1 MEAVA
6 LASHIGTDL
15 IIDVCWPCKV
25 IWFDHMESTSLSAA
39 SVIVLFKRI
48 HEARDGDRNLVSLN
62 MRCPTCTGGL
72 KLTNDLGK
80 NGRFSYY
87 RCEMGDGRVISFTQF
102 LREKNFIRSLNAIE
116 IKSLS
121 AQVKQIR
128 CSSCGGSIDLVK
140 DTACSHCG
148 SAISVLDR
156 DAVEKALAA
165 LAAKDAQ
172 QLRAPDDGQTTR
184 QEIDAIAAVL
194 ALRAG
199 NSQPGLPA
207 SVYSTYSDNS
217 WLLELASQSVSTD
230 LIQEGIGAL
239 VSSLFD

>member
-1 MEAVA
+1 METVP
-6 LASHIGTDL
+6 LASHIGTDV
-15 IIDVCWPCKV
+15 IIDVCWPCNM
-25 IWFDHMESTSLSAA
+25 IWFDHMESASLSAA

-102 LREKNFIRSLNAIE
+102 LREKNFIRSLNLIE

-128 CSSCGGSIDLVK
+128 CSSCGGSIDLEK

-156 DAVEKALAA
+156 DAVEKALTV

-172 QLRAPDDGQTTR
+172 PLRAPSDGQTTR

-194 ALRAG
+194 MQRAG
-199 NSQPGLPA
+199 KPQPGLPA
-207 SVYSTYSDNS
+207 PMHALYSDNG
-217 WLLELASQSVSTD
+217 WLVELASHGVSTD

>member
-1 MEAVA
+1 MEAVS
-6 LASHIGTDL
+6 LASNIGTG
-15 IIDVCWPCKV
+15 IVIDVCWPCNM

-62 MRCPTCTGGL
+62 MRCPTCSSGL

-102 LREKNFIRSLNAIE
+102 LREKNFIRSLSQIE

-156 DAVEKALAA
+156 EAVEKALTAF
-165 LAAKDAQ
+165 AAKDAA
-172 QLRAPDDGQTTR
+172 QLKASADGQIPR
-184 QEIDAIAAVL
+184 QEMDAIADVL
-194 ALRAG
+194 TQRAG
-199 NSQPGLPA
+199 KLQQKLPA
-207 SVYSTYSDNS
+207 PIFPSYSDSS
-217 WLLELASQSVSTD
+217 WLVDIASHGISTD